1 MGQSMDLAKRFLA
14 CAAIICLSAPAAMA
28 QGNSTSRPPGVQGC
42 EACHGAGGDSK
53 VSTTPRLNG
62 QQAGYIAARLKALSA
77 ATGSDPHVR
86 TGMLNQLPQGD
97 AARTAIAQYFAR
109 QKPTAPKPGPRAA
122 EGKLIYEKG
131 AAADNVIACN
141 QCHGVG
147 GEGHDTTPRLAGQH
161 ADYLKA
167 QVRLFSLKLRDHVL
181 MHPNTKT
188 MSANTMEALTAY
200 LAND

>member
-1 MGQSMDLAKRFLA
+1 MDLVGRLLT
-14 CAAIICLSAPAAMA
+14 CAVFSCFAATPAMA
-28 QGNSTSRPPGVQGC
+28 QGNSASGPTGVQSC
-42 EACHGAGGDSK
+42 ERCHGPGGDSK

-62 QQAGYIAARLKALSA
+62 QQAGYISARLKALSA
-77 ATGSDPHVR
+77 AGQSNPHAQID
-86 TGMLNQLPQGD
+86 MLKALSGQSE
-97 AARTAIAQYFAR
+97 AARSAIAQYFAR
-109 QKPTAPKPGPRAA
+109 QKPTAPRPGARAA

-141 QCHGVG
+141 QCHGAA
-147 GEGHDTTPRLAGQH
+147 GEGHDAVPRLAGQH

-167 QVRLFSLKLRDHVL
+167 QLRLFSMKFRDHVL

-188 MSANTMEALTAY
+188 MSANTMDALTAY